1 MYIYISTAGV
11 LMGNREL
18 IALLQS
24 RYPGL
29 RVTALAC
36 SFPNQFRKASP
47 WSHIAPR
54 LSGADHRAP
63 VTRRDPRP
71 RDLYPQPKY
80 PRTAHSRVRVNPG

>member
-63 VTRRDPRP
+63 VTRRDPGRETYIRSP
-71 RDLYPQPKY
+71 SILVPPIR
-80 PRTAHSRVRVNPG
+80 G